1 MIKLKLV
8 MSKSTSLFKK
18 FPSTFWVANVMELF
32 ERWAWYGMFSSL
44 AVYLTTS
51 VNEGGLEWSQID
63 KAAVLSIV
71 TGALYFLPIIT
82 GTLADRVGY
91 KKILTIS
98 YVVMMIGYYFMSQLT
113 GFWPFTMA
121 FSFMAIGAAL
131 FKPVI
136 SATISKTTN
145 EKTASIGFGI
155 FYMIVNVGGF
165 LGPIATMTIIKE
177 FSWIYM
183 FYASVISITVNLV
196 LVLLF
201 FKEPEREESSNESIG
216 EMLVK
221 SGRNIF
227 EALSDVKLTVLL
239 LIFVLFWTVFNQIY
253 YTLPNFIVHWVDTRS
268 IITYVEGFSPWLAEW
283 MTDSNG
289 QVAFQLFTNMNA
301 LAIIFLQILIST
313 LVMRIRAINSMMA
326 GVLICGL
333 GLGFSMLTNN
343 PLFLV
348 LGIVIFSIGEMS
360 ASPKFTEYVG
370 SLASSDKK
378 GLYMGTSF
386 LPHFVANILAGVIAG
401 PVYQELSDK
410 VTLTK
415 RYVTENGLSIDS
427 NLANDEYFTAL
438 AMKLNISESALTQ
451 LLWDTYNPGSIT
463 YIIFALAILTVVCL
477 FLYDKFLLKGKNPKT
492 AELKESVA

>member
-1 MIKLKLV
+1 

-18 FPSTFWVANVMELF
+18 FPGTFWIANVMELF

-44 AVYLTTS
+44 AVYLTIS
-51 VNEGGLEWSQID
+51 KNEGGLEWSQID

-82 GTLADRVGY
+82 GTIADRVGY
-91 KKILTIS
+91 KKVLTIS
-98 YVVMMIGYYFMSQLT
+98 YVIMIIGYFFMSQLT
-113 GFWPFTMA
+113 GFWPFTVA
-121 FSFMAIGAAL
+121 FGFMAVGAAL

-136 SATISKTTN
+136 SATISKTTD

-177 FSWIYM
+177 FSWVYM
-183 FYASVISITVNLV
+183 FYASVISITVNLI

-201 FKEPEREESSNESIG
+201 FKEPAREEAPKESIG
-216 EMLVK
+216 EMLIK
-221 SGRNIF
+221 SIKNIV
-227 EALSDVKLTVLL
+227 EALSDLRLTVLL
-239 LIFVLFWTVFNQIY
+239 LIFIMFWTVFNQIY
-253 YTLPNFIVHWVDTRS
+253 YTLPNFIVHWIDTKS
-268 IITYVEGFSPWLAEW
+268 IIAYVSEFSPWLAEW

-301 LAIIFLQILIST
+301 LAIIFFQIIIST
-313 LVMRIRAINSMMA
+313 LVMRMRAINAMIS
-326 GVLICGL
+326 GILICGL

-348 LGIVIFSIGEMS
+348 LGIVVFSIGEMA

-370 SLASSDKK
+370 SLASRDKK

-386 LPHFVANILAGVIAG
+386 LPHFAGNLLAGVIAG
-401 PVYQELSDK
+401 PVYQALSDK
-410 VTLTK
+410 VSLTK
-415 RYVTENGLSIDS
+415 RYASENGFDIDS
-427 NLANDEYFTAL
+427 SLGNDEYFA
-438 AMKLNISESALTQ
+438 AVAAKLNLSESGLTQ

-463 YIIFALAILTVVCL
+463 YIIFALAALTVICL
-477 FLYDKFLLKGKNPKT
+477 FLYDKLLLKGDVKK
-492 AELKESVA
+492 KEKEVLV